1 MMFSILK
8 TISIEPVVFFY
19 VLAIFAEYDCI
30 GDIFYVS
37 KCIDHFKLN
46 NTDDLH
52 FCTSKNKS
60 SPNSI
65 AITKEANKAQV
76 IYNGILYSTS
86 ILSSL
91 VVASYADRRTKFL
104 PIILPLIGSTL
115 VQILMLF
122 SFFIKSDNGFS
133 FIFTP
138 DGHFILFVCSF
149 ISGITGGTST
159 LLPNCFAHVAEKCDE
174 RQRTSRITIIEACLF
189 GGGFFG
195 FTMAGKILRSFPN
208 SINRYNI
215 NFAIFLLVHLSL
227 IIYVVYIRKQFQ
239 KPHNLNRLPMN
250 FKSLLTSIF
259 KCLCRQRIDPKQ
271 NYMIYL
277 ILFSFVI
284 ISYWNVAI
292 ISMLFIYT
300 RNLLHWET
308 WKYSYFS
315 SGKFGI
321 CGIFLCLLPVVQYIL
336 NLFSFN
342 KLSDGLIISA
352 GLLSRGLSIIFIG
365 LASMISPY
373 LMIVALACF
382 IFAEYPIPAIRSLMS
397 KIIEPY
403 EKAQMFTLMSTLQ
416 SICFFSGST
425 GFLSLYNSVLEGNHQ
440 NGPGWIFIIIG
451 LFQFISMF
459 MIW

>member
-1 MMFSILK
+1 MYSLLK
-8 TISIEPVVFFY
+8 TISIEPVVLFY
-19 VLAIFAEYDCI
+19 VFAIFAEYDCI

-37 KCIDHFKLN
+37 KCIDHLKLN
-46 NTDDLH
+46 NTNDLH

-60 SPNSI
+60 SPYST
-65 AITKEANKAQV
+65 AISKEANKAQV

-86 ILSSL
+86 IISSL

-104 PIILPLIGSTL
+104 PIILPLIGSAL
-115 VQILMLF
+115 VQVLILF
-122 SFFIKSDNGFS
+122 SFFITGDNGFS
-133 FIFTP
+133 FIFTSN
-138 DGHFILFVCSF
+138 GHFILFICSF
-149 ISGITGGTST
+149 ISGITGGTTT
-159 LLPNCFAHVAEKCDE
+159 LLSNCFAHVAENCDE

-215 NFAIFLLVHLSL
+215 NFAIFFLIHLSL
-227 IIYVVYIRKQFQ
+227 ILYVVYIRKQFR
-239 KPHNLNRLPMN
+239 KPHNLNHSSMTFN
-250 FKSLLTSIF
+250 SLLTSIF
-259 KCLCRQRIDPKQ
+259 KCLCRPRLDRKQ

-315 SGKFGI
+315 SAKFGI
-321 CGIFLCLLPVVQYIL
+321 CGILLCLLPAIQYIL
-336 NLFSFN
+336 TACSYN

-352 GLLSRGLSIIFIG
+352 GLLSRGFSIIFIG
-365 LASMISPY
+365 LSSLISPI
-373 LMIVALACF
+373 LMIVALACI

-416 SICFFSGST
+416 SICFFTGST
-425 GFLSLYNSVLEGNHQ
+425 GFLSLYNSVLEGHHNT
-440 NGPGWIFIIIG
+440 GPAWIFIIIG
-451 LFQFISMF
+451 LFQFLSMLI
-459 MIW
+459 IW